1 MEFVI
6 YNPLDMHIHFRDGE
20 MKDVVAPLTSQT
32 FSGALVMPN
41 LVPPV
46 KTLAELK
53 AYKQRIETV
62 TSEHNFTP
70 YMTVF
75 FHKGLTREILEELKD
90 SITTIKLYPAGI
102 TTNSE

>member
-1 MEFVI
+1 MEFQI
-6 YNPLDMHIHFRDGE
+6 HNPLDMHIHFRDGA

-46 KTLAELK
+46 KTLPELMDYK
-53 AYKQRIETV
+53 ARIEQSTG
-62 TSEHNFTP
+62 SDNFTP

-75 FHKGLTREILEELKD
+75 FHE
-90 SITTIKLYPAGI
+90 
-102 TTNSE
+102 